1 MRNHIPGPFRHSL
14 LFLCIIPLILLAL
27 FSFGCDQYS
36 ASESKKIPSDEELSR
51 FLKEQYFEVPD
62 KPVVIA
68 DFKYSLL
75 NGEEER
81 LSSNHGKVVF
91 LNFWATWCYP
101 CQKEMPDMQ
110 QLAEEL
116 KDEPFRILA
125 VNYGEE
131 LDRVERFVDKF
142 SYSFDMVLDK
152 EKAIS
157 SQLAV
162 KGLPTTLIID
172 QQGRLM
178 GKLMGPAK
186 WSRKAYK
193 DFFKSLTQK

>member
-1 MRNHIPGPFRHSL
+1 MRHHIPGSFRYALVFFS
-14 LFLCIIPLILLAL
+14 IVPLILLVL
-27 FSFGCDQYS
+27 FSFGCDHFS
-36 ASESKKIPSDEELSR
+36 ASEAEKIPSDEELSR

-62 KPVVIA
+62 EPLEIT
-68 DFKYSLL
+68 DFEYFLL
-75 NGEEER
+75 NGER
-81 LSSNHGKVVF
+81 QQLSSNRGKVVF

-110 QLAEEL
+110 QLAEQL

-142 SYSFDMVLDK
+142 SYSFDIVMDK
-152 EKAIS
+152 EKMIS

-172 QQGRLM
+172 RQGRLI

-193 DFFKSLTQK
+193 DFFKSLTRK

>member
-14 LFLCIIPLILLAL
+14 LFLWIVPLILLVL
-27 FSFGCDQYS
+27 FSFGCDQHS
-36 ASESKKIPSDEELSR
+36 ASEIEKIPSDEELSR

-62 KPVVIA
+62 EPLLIA
-68 DFKYSLL
+68 DFEYSLL
-75 NGEEER
+75 NGEQER
-81 LSSNHGKVVF
+81 LSSNRGKIVF

-110 QLAEEL
+110 QLADQL

-131 LDRVERFVDKF
+131 LDRVERFADKF
-142 SYSFDMVLDK
+142 HYSFDIIMDK

-157 SQLAV
+157 AQLAV

-172 QQGRLM
+172 RQGRLM
-178 GKLMGPAK
+178 GKLMGPAN

-193 DFFKSLTQK
+193 DFFKSLTRK